1 MGLMLPGVIPTPI
14 GEFTEYVPSSIE
26 LMIIGGIWAIGFFVL
41 TVLIKGAV
49 GILLGDVR
57 YEEKA
62 GRQVR
67 DEQAEAA
74 T

>member
-1 MGLMLPGVIPTPI
+1 V
-14 GEFTEYVPSSIE
+14 GEYAEYVPSSIE
-26 LMIIGGIWAIGFFVL
+26 LMIISGVWAIGFFIL

-57 YEEKA
+57 YQENTD
-62 GRQVR
+62 RQVQGK
-67 DEQAEAA
+67 QAGAVA